1 MVAYACR
8 TGGNPVGDNFH
19 FRGFQMNKKKE
30 QGVRTILVSRRVVI
44 AGAAAVCGSAVLGG
58 GLRGGSRETVAQASA
73 EAPCKITNA
82 QRTSLRQE
90 VDLPASPERV
100 YRLLLDS
107 KQFTEL
113 SGMPAEING
122 TAGGAFAMFGK
133 VIYGRFIELVP
144 NQRVVQAWGDT
155 GWGPSMYSVAKF
167 DLQASGTGT
176 RLVLDHTGF
185 PEGSYDHLCE
195 GWKGHYWDPMKKFLA

>member
-1 MVAYACR
+1 VE
-8 TGGNPVGDNFH
+8 DNFY
-19 FRGFQMNKKKE
+19 FGGFQMDEKK
-30 QGVRTILVSRRVVI
+30 QRGVRTMLVSRRAVM
-44 AGAAAVCGSAVLGG
+44 AGAAAVCGSVVLGG
-58 GLRGGSRETVAQASA
+58 EFRGGSREALAQASA
-73 EAPCKITNA
+73 QAPCKTTNA
-82 QRTSLRQE
+82 QRTSLQQE

-107 KQFTEL
+107 KQFAEL

-155 GWGPSMYSVAKF
+155 GWGPSMYSVVKF
-167 DLQASGTGT
+167 DLKASGTGT
-176 RLVLDHTGF
+176 RLVLAHTGF
-185 PEGSYDHLCE
+185 PEGSYDHLDE
-195 GWKGHYWDPMKKFLA
+195 GWTGHYWDPMKKFLA